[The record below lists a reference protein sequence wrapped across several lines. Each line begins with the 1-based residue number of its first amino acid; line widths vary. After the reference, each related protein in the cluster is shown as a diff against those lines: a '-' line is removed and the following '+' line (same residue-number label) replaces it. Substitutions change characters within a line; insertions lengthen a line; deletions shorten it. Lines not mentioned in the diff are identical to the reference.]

1 MSPVIRMLG
10 VSLTFDNH
18 VINIDFHLLAY
29 ETFKYRIDQLLIFGP
44 RIFQPEWHDRVAIEC
59 LVGYEGCLLFILWV

>member
-18 VINIDFHLLAY
+18 VINIDFHVLTY
-29 ETFKYRIDQLLIFGP
+29 EVFEY
-44 RIFQPEWHDRVAIEC
+44 
-59 LVGYEGCLLFILWV
+59 LVD